1 MGDPATKLTV
11 VRNAA
16 EDGFISAWAA
26 RRDALPGDATVAKAR
41 TEAMARFEAHG
52 LPNRRVEEWK
62 YTDLRAAIKEALPL
76 SDDDDASVQAVETAI
91 APLLATGAARMTL
104 VDGHYAPNLS
114 NPETAGDAVLVTPL
128 ASALEDDAFAA
139 AHAHLPT
146 VPQHDTTVALNT
158 ALMTDGVAIHV
169 QATPERPL
177 HIVHVMKAGTP
188 ALAVTRNVLSVADG
202 VSVTLI
208 ETYVSLEEAGA
219 QVNSVTQ
226 VGVGANANV
235 RHVKLQAENRDSTH
249 LASWVVDLAASA
261 NYQAVQMTIGG
272 ALTRNQVYL
281 TFNGPDAEAHINGAY
296 LQRGNQHCDTTLVID
311 HIHPGC
317 TSRETFKGVL
327 DDQARGVFQGKI
339 MVKPEAQ
346 KTDGKQMA
354 QALLL
359 SEEAEFDSK
368 PELEIFADD
377 VVCGHGSTSGAIDD
391 ELLFYLRARGIPEKK
406 ARALLVQAFVG
417 EALELIEDEEELH
430 GALMALAA
438 EWLDPKST

>member
-1 MGDPATKLTV
+1 MGKPATKLTV

-16 EDGFISAWAA
+16 EEGFISTWAEQH
-26 RRDALPGDATVAKAR
+26 DALPGNATVAKVRAD
-41 TEAMARFEAHG
+41 AMARFEAHG

-76 SDDDDASVQAVETAI
+76 STEDDAAVQAVEAAI

-104 VDGHYAPNLS
+104 VDGHYAPHLS
-114 NPETAGDAVLVTPL
+114 NPETAGDAVMVTPL
-128 ASALEDDAFAA
+128 ASALDDDCFADM
-139 AHAHLPT
+139 HAVLPT
-146 VPQHDTTVALNT
+146 VPSHDTTVALNT
-158 ALMTDGVAIHV
+158 ALMSDGVAMHV

-177 HIVHVMKAGTP
+177 HIVHVMKAGSP
-188 ALAVTRNVLSVADG
+188 SQAITRNVLSVADG

-208 ETYVSLEEAGA
+208 ETYVSLEDAPA
-219 QVNSVTQ
+219 QVNTVTH

-235 RHVKLQAENRDSTH
+235 RHVKLQAENTDTTH
-249 LASWVVDLAASA
+249 LATWVVDLAGSAS
-261 NYQAVQMTIGG
+261 YHAVQMTTGG

-296 LQRGNQHCDTTLVID
+296 LQRGTQHCDTTLVID

-377 VVCGHGSTSGAIDD
+377 VVCGHGSTSGAIDED
-391 ELLFYLRARGIPEKK
+391 LLFYLRARGIPEKK
-406 ARALLVQAFVG
+406 ARALLIQAFVA
-417 EALELIEDEEELH
+417 EALELIEDEEDLH
-430 GALMALAA
+430 AALMGMAA
-438 EWLDPKST
+438 EWLDPEQS